1 MSSTQALLDIAQE
14 HMTQNYNPAKFIL
27 DRGEGAR
34 VWDIDG
40 NEYLDFTTGIAVNS
54 LGHAHPR
61 VVKAIQDQAAK
72 LSHTSNI
79 FHHEP
84 YLRMCEFLCE
94 KSFGERVFLC
104 NSGTEAVELSLKLAR
119 LYFHSRGE
127 DRTEFVTTIGGFHGR
142 TLGALSVTHNPKY
155 RDGFEPLLPGVTSI
169 PYDDLEAAK
178 SAIGPKTAAIIVEPI
193 QGNSGVALP
202 DASYLEGLRAICDEA
217 GALLIVDEIQ
227 TGGGRTGKWFDYQWT
242 NIEPDIMPLAKAIGG
257 GMPLGA
263 VVTSHKIAEPLVVG
277 KHGSTYGGNPV
288 ACRAGLET
296 FAVVEEEGLRARA
309 TALGEM
315 LCAKLQALKEKH
327 DIINTTRGRGL
338 LIGLELSVEARPV
351 YIAARKHGLL
361 VTMAGPNVL
370 RILPP
375 LNATDEQIDECVS
388 RLDATL
394 SEVVG

>member
-127 DRTEFVTTIGGFHGR
+127 DRTEFVTTIGGFG
-142 TLGALSVTHNPKY
+142 
-155 RDGFEPLLPGVTSI
+155 GVG
-169 PYDDLEAAK
+169 LEAHPSTQTTPRAV
-178 SAIGPKTAAIIVEPI
+178 SATRPFQNDPSQRMTRV
-193 QGNSGVALP
+193 
-202 DASYLEGLRAICDEA
+202 YL
-217 GALLIVDEIQ
+217 
-227 TGGGRTGKWFDYQWT
+227 T
-242 NIEPDIMPLAKAIGG
+242 P
-257 GMPLGA
+257 
-263 VVTSHKIAEPLVVG
+263 
-277 KHGSTYGGNPV
+277 
-288 ACRAGLET
+288 
-296 FAVVEEEGLRARA
+296 
-309 TALGEM
+309 
-315 LCAKLQALKEKH
+315 
-327 DIINTTRGRGL
+327 
-338 LIGLELSVEARPV
+338 
-351 YIAARKHGLL
+351 
-361 VTMAGPNVL
+361 
-370 RILPP
+370 
-375 LNATDEQIDECVS
+375 
-388 RLDATL
+388 
-394 SEVVG
+394 